1 MNFLNTLTIALT
13 SPRLLLRGTRTPVA
27 ASSASLTLV
36 PNATEAVTKWCEP
49 DSSTCLC
56 TLPVSPPWRCASKVC
71 HLRTHDPYPAPLL
84 LISPALSTS
93 ASIGPGLV
101 AGTQLPSYA
110 PVLSKLHLYS
120 IIMFW
125 KIRVFGAPGSGL
137 GFANELRVE
146 LRAIS
151 ENSPA
156 MMCSWWSQWVVLE
169 SGVCRVSHLEGSCEL
184 AAMLFREACCC

>member
-1 MNFLNTLTIALT
+1 MVRSSRCNTLPLH
-13 SPRLLLRGTRTPVA
+13 SPSLSAMAMRLEGMPRSMPCPA
-27 ASSASLTLV
+27 
-36 PNATEAVTKWCEP
+36 
-49 DSSTCLC
+49 
-56 TLPVSPPWRCASKVC
+56 
-71 HLRTHDPYPAPLL
+71 APLL

-110 PVLSKLHLYS
+110 PVLSKLHLY
-120 IIMFW
+120 MFW
-125 KIRVFGAPGSGL
+125 QIRVFGAPGSGL
-137 GFANELRVE
+137 GLANELRVE

-156 MMCSWWSQWVVLE
+156 MMCSWWSQWVALE
-169 SGVCRVSHLEGSCEL
+169 PGVCRVSHLEGSCWL